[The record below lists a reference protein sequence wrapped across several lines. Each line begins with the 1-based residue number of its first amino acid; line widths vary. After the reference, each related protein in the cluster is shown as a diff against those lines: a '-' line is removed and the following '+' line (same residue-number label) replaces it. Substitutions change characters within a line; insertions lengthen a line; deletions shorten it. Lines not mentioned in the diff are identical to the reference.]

1 MWLACNEGREWL
13 QRTLDKLVMKI
24 VQDFVSHDKEFSV
37 FGNPREK
44 FRGLTWPFLCLV
56 ITAAALEDMNE
67 TLPEGYWANSG

>member
-1 MWLACNEGREWL
+1 
-13 QRTLDKLVMKI
+13 MKI

-37 FGNPREK
+37 FGNPWKK

-56 ITAAALEDMNE
+56 ITAAALGDMNE

>member
-1 MWLACNEGREWL
+1 
-13 QRTLDKLVMKI
+13 MKI

-37 FGNPREK
+37 FGNPRKK

-56 ITAAALEDMNE
+56 ITAAALGDMNE